1 LADQN
6 FRVKRGL
13 EVGIGGTVISALSTG
28 SVGIGTTNPQST
40 LQVGAAITMYGPTGI
55 VSATKY
61 YGDGSSLTGIN
72 AGVSISTN
80 TTNQSQFLTYVAG
93 TGSATGFGVT
103 TTGLVFNPSTTRLGI
118 GTLTPRATLHV
129 RNDLL
134 VSTGTTASYDVAI
147 KATTSD
153 SGTLSFEDTDSTK
166 QYFSVNKD
174 TSTLF
179 AVNNSNYEPAFIVGS
194 GSSVGIGTTNP
205 TSRLHVIGD
214 VTATNFIGSVT
225 VSISTNTTNQSQ
237 FLTYVA
243 GTGSATGFGVTTT
256 GLVFNPSTTR
266 LGIGTLT
273 PRATLH
279 VRNDLLVSTG
289 TTASY
294 DVAIKATTSDS
305 GTLSFEDT
313 DSTKQYFSVNKDT
326 STLFA
331 VNNSNYEPAFIVGSG
346 SSVGIGT
353 TNPTSRLHVIGDV
366 IIGINTSQGVIL
378 SSANGTKYRLLVSDA
393 GVLSTSL
400 VT

>member
-214 VTATNFIGSVT
+214 V
-225 VSISTNTTNQSQ
+225 
-237 FLTYVA
+237 
-243 GTGSATGFGVTTT
+243 
-256 GLVFNPSTTR
+256 
-266 LGIGTLT
+266 
-273 PRATLH
+273 
-279 VRNDLLVSTG
+279 
-289 TTASY
+289 
-294 DVAIKATTSDS
+294 
-305 GTLSFEDT
+305 
-313 DSTKQYFSVNKDT
+313 
-326 STLFA
+326 
-331 VNNSNYEPAFIVGSG
+331 
-346 SSVGIGT
+346 
-353 TNPTSRLHVIGDV
+353 